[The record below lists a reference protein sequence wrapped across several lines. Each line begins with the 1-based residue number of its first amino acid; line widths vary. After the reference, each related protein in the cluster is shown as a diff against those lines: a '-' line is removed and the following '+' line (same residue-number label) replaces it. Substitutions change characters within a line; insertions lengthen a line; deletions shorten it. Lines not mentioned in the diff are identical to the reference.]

1 MRRLKTSAL
10 LLIAVGFMASCSYK
24 TCPAYTH
31 HPTQAPQN
39 LQASTQAVS
48 TAAVSTG
55 AATTGATISVG
66 R

>member
-24 TCPAYTH
+24 TCPAYTQY
-31 HPTQAPQN
+31 PTQAPQD
-39 LQASTQAVS
+39 LQASTQTATTGAVS
-48 TAAVSTG
+48 TAAV
-55 AATTGATISVG
+55 TTGATISVG

>member
-24 TCPAYTH
+24 TCPAYTQY
-31 HPTQAPQN
+31 PTQAPQN
-39 LQASTQAVS
+39 LQANTQSTT
-48 TAAVSTG
+48 TAAVAT
-55 AATTGATISVG
+55 AAVTTGAVTPVG

>member
-31 HPTQAPQN
+31 NPPSAPQD
-39 LQASTQAVS
+39 LQASTQS
-48 TAAVSTG
+48 
-55 AATTGATISVG
+55 ATTGAASTGAVTPVG

>member
-39 LQASTQAVS
+39 LQASTNAVS
-48 TAAVSTG
+48 IG
-55 AATTGATISVG
+55 E
-66 R
+66 